1 MFEVWE
7 RGSCQYERHFEHGGV
22 YKSSVY
28 LAETCGLSISGNKNT
43 VSRPALEP
51 CTEDLVTMMTV
62 LFDSKKLPMT
72 VIASTELG
80 IITLDTVSV
89 SCE

>member
-1 MFEVWE
+1 M
-7 RGSCQYERHFEHGGV
+7 
-22 YKSSVY
+22 Y
-28 LAETCGLSISGNKNT
+28 LAETCGLSISGNHKNT